1 MGIREAKIK
10 MEESESVQ
18 IEMAGRCREWFTV
31 GKSDEMD
38 SKGK

>member
-18 IEMAGRCREWFTV
+18 IEMAGRCRE
-31 GKSDEMD
+31 
-38 SKGK
+38 